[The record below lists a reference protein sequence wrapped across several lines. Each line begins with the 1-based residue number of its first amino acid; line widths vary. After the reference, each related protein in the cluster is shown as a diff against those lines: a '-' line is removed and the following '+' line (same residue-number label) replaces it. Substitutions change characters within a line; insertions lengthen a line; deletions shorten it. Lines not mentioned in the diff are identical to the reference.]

1 MRATV
6 QQRPKTRHL
15 LPPPV
20 GSLSTSDAGGGEL
33 PLPAPP
39 AMIWPPSSTG
49 AKTKGGSGGGAT
61 AATRVN
67 RYPMAL
73 SARRVDVGAPWTSA
87 HLLGRKNCHR
97 PENVRRA
104 RRLVFAAE
112 QSASAARRIHVP
124 PYDKVAQGYGK
135 VVHSF
140 TTHPHANGSSFTTH
154 QAKRH
159 SHGHTKPGEVHTG
172 ECLHANLLVSL
183 KIRFSVLPAAR
194 ARGRNFTATD
204 SGFLFVWSCSCGS
217 YFKRVS
223 ARSRGQQ

>member
-87 HLLGRKNCHR
+87 HLLGRRNCHR
-97 PENVRRA
+97 PETVRRA

-124 PYDKVAQGYGK
+124 PSVTPQAKE
-135 VVHSF
+135 SREM
-140 TTHPHANGSSFTTH
+140 GSS
-154 QAKRH
+154 QAKFSFRH
-159 SHGHTKPGEVHTG
+159 PRTPDQFTWFGTYV
-172 ECLHANLLVSL
+172 CVNLLVEPENT
-183 KIRFSVLPAAR
+183 IFSSPSR
-194 ARGRNFTATD
+194 QGARGRNFTATD
-204 SGFLFVWSCSCGS
+204 SGFSFVCGVELFVWIIQ